1 MIRPPTR
8 PGPRNLITDV
18 DGIGVGNAHDEKWR
32 SGATVILP
40 ARPALAAV
48 DVRGG
53 GPGTRETDLLSPLNR
68 VDRVDAI
75 VLAGGSVFGLDA
87 ASGVAHWLHEH
98 GCGLEVRG
106 IKVPLVP
113 GAILFDL
120 ANGGDKSWPKD
131 AKGLGEPPYRALGRA
146 ACEAAT
152 QDFALGNAGA
162 GYGALAGQ
170 LKGGLGS
177 ASAISPDGL
186 QVGALVAANPIG
198 SVVDHRTGAFWAQ
211 HDAYGAELGPT
222 RLFREGPDDLDLP
235 PDTKLGLYDTGLES
249 NLTGASTSIGVIAT
263 NAKLG
268 KAEAARLATMAH
280 DGLARAIRPVHT
292 PLDGDTLFV
301 LATGAYDLGE
311 PRDVALTRLGHLA
324 AGCVARAVGRAV
336 LHAASLG
343 AMKSWRER
351 YGAD

>member
-1 MIRPPTR
+1 MIK
-8 PGPRNLITDV
+8 PGPRNLISDV
-18 DGIGVGNAHDEKWR
+18 DGIAVGHAHDERWR
-32 SGATVILP
+32 SGATIILP

-53 GPGTRETDLLSPLNR
+53 GPGTRETDLLNPLNR

-75 VLAGGSVFGLDA
+75 ALAGGSVFGLDA
-87 ASGVAHWLHEH
+87 ASGAAHWLYEQ
-98 GCGLEVRG
+98 GRGLEVRG
-106 IKVPLVP
+106 QRVPLVP

-120 ANGGDKSWPKD
+120 ANGGDKTW
-131 AKGLGEPPYRALGRA
+131 AGEPPYRALGRA
-146 ACEAAT
+146 ACANAGA
-152 QDFALGNAGA
+152 DFALGNAGA

-177 ASAISPDGL
+177 ASAVSPEGL

-211 HDAYGAELGPT
+211 PDAFGDELGPA
-222 RLFREGPDDLDLP
+222 RPYGAPLHDLDLP
-235 PDTKLGLYDTGLES
+235 PDTKLGQYQTGLES
-249 NLTGASTSIGVIAT
+249 SLAGASTSIGVIAT
-263 NAKLG
+263 NARLNKV
-268 KAEAARLATMAH
+268 EAARLATMAH

-301 LATGAYDLGE
+301 LATGAHELHE

-324 AGCVARAVGRAV
+324 ALCVARAVARAV
-336 LHAASLG
+336 LEAQSLG
-343 AMKSWRER
+343 QMQSWRAR
-351 YGAD
+351 YAG